1 MTIQIFCTE
10 VSRWDI
16 FLPTSTSFSAL
27 SSLIHT
33 QIIDSATQI
42 SDLYIYVGT
51 SYQIQGLELV
61 ENFEIL
67 LAHSPIDRV
76 HIVVDKSHAQFE
88 KIDRAVRFMRDVYE
102 YNVCIEMAHMQI
114 IHSALDDK

>member
-1 MTIQIFCTE
+1 MTIQIFCTD
-10 VSRWDI
+10 VSRWDV

-33 QIIDSATQI
+33 QIIDAATQI
-42 SDLYIYVGT
+42 TDLYIYVGT
-51 SYQIQGLELV
+51 TYHIQGLELV

-76 HIVVDKSHAQFE
+76 HIVVDESHAQFE
-88 KIDRAVRFMRDVYE
+88 KIDRAIRFMHDVYE
-102 YNVCIEMAHMQI
+102 YEACIEIAQMQI
-114 IHSALDDK
+114 IHSSLDDE